1 MMEFPSEFF
10 PYVGAISV
18 NGQLRNV
25 THNSANIMHEIH
37 SFMMDSMTS
46 PNSDISTK
54 STLAADVYKITNEN
68 NNFRSIGSFEKKI
81 SDSAAHVTMPL
92 ATYIHSITEDAIV
105 DNILKENGRQL
116 STNITSTT
124 TTTIQICSA
133 NETNAIN
140 VTNLTSSTFTA
151 AITYDCGS
159 IEPSDLEIHYDTI
172 ANCSITKHSANM
184 TLNSTV
190 DVTCQ
195 SIENQAGRNFTF
207 VLTQRNRNQLIDN
220 ETFIVTLEPLPLNN
234 SAYIVI
240 IPDESLSSASITV
253 QNCEKIAE
261 LEYLVFECG
270 TANKSN
276 RFLLENCTQTCDN
289 LQPGSSYEA
298 TLIRLPIPV
307 YGTNR
312 TFLED
317 RITQKY
323 QIGLDK
329 TKNMTFN
336 STMMENGTGIIH
348 FTPPREYYET
358 IHFECVA
365 KDQNCSESVKNLTAS
380 ISNCSNYSFVL
391 MSKVIQGVNYVC
403 HAMTIKRSF
412 NSTKSDDLS
421 FNTTLKPVLYNEV
434 RDFNSSRI
442 MFNFTHQSD
451 YNSILFS
458 CDVVGHRSQYCSTI
472 KHSQATCSTNL
483 ETNGTRGCDYN
494 CSFTTR
500 KMNYSEAIS
509 QNPPIPMIKEN
520 RTASR
525 WIHLNWTT
533 QNFRLITQIT
543 SNHLNGKYE
552 LRVEL
557 NANHRTLSEP
567 IIVKTKSEAPKRPAP
582 IDVEKKI
589 VPQKDD
595 KASTTNQYVINVDLS
610 LFSDEYGIVEKYLI
624 YVRQDLNNN
633 DSEIFLNGT
642 YTDAWHNTSFD
653 YLAVEIP
660 IISLTAMIMHDFNN
674 ITVLLG
680 NETECLNKSLNS
692 TRCNGPLK
700 PSTSYKVI
708 VGACTDAGCTHVLS
722 KQFQTHNLPS
732 TKPGPGSSKSWVIV
746 FPLLFLVIIASLAV
760 WKRKQ
765 LEGMIGRKTRQ
776 HVDDER
782 DPSMLLSSVNTI
794 PTKKPKSLFKY
805 VNMTNE
811 DERSIYDEYQELDDT
826 TPQHR
831 QSECDLKYKDYDR
844 YSNISARG
852 PWDSTAVRL
861 RAVGS
866 NPRDHDYIN
875 ANEIKGLHGEKQY
888 IACQGPLQGTRED
901 FWDMIIQYGV
911 KKIVMLT
918 RTEEQNPHNPAQQLP
933 KCAQYFPE
941 KKGGVLRISRI
952 SIEVIDI
959 ENQPDLEI
967 RHLVIKYDNN
977 DHHVFHYYFTGWPDF
992 SVVDPQELIN
1002 LIENIN
1008 KHKPNR
1014 PIPVEKMKE
1023 ISLTPI
1029 VVHCSAGVGRTGT
1042 YIAVDIIMSLIERQK
1057 NELSTMKLDVM
1068 GIVYQLRQDRGKM
1081 VQTKDQY
1088 MLVNNCVEEYL
1099 RRTNRLNSVLKS
1111 APKYQ
1116 TTIHTAELT
1125 STENRTHST
1134 NSNDTAGEPV
1144 NEQCYKRT

>member
-1 MMEFPSEFF
+1 M
-10 PYVGAISV
+10 I
-18 NGQLRNV
+18 
-25 THNSANIMHEIH
+25 
-37 SFMMDSMTS
+37 
-46 PNSDISTK
+46 DISTK

-68 NNFRSIGSFEKKI
+68 NNFRSIESFEKKI
-81 SDSAAHVTMPL
+81 NDLTAHVTMPL
-92 ATYIHSITEDAIV
+92 ATYIHRIAEDAIV
-105 DNILKENGRQL
+105 DSILKENGRQV
-116 STNITSTT
+116 SANITP

-151 AITYDCGS
+151 AITYDCVS
-159 IEPSDLEIHYDTI
+159 IEPSDLEIHYNTV
-172 ANCSITKHSANM
+172 ASCCITKHSESM

-207 VLTQRNRNQLIDN
+207 VLTQRNRNRNQLIEN

-234 SAYIVI
+234 SANILI

-261 LEYLVFECG
+261 LEYLVFECDIV
-270 TANKSN
+270 NQLN
-276 RFLLENCTQTCDN
+276 RFRLENCTQTCDN

-298 TLIRLPIPV
+298 ALIRLPIPV

-323 QIGLDK
+323 QIDLDK

-336 STMMENGTGIIH
+336 STMIENGTGIIH
-348 FTPPREYYET
+348 FTPPRGYYEK
-358 IHFECVA
+358 IHFDCVA

-380 ISNCSNYSFVL
+380 IDNYS
-391 MSKVIQGVNYVC
+391 N
-403 HAMTIKRSF
+403 RS
-412 NSTKSDDLS
+412 
-421 FNTTLKPVLYNEV
+421 
-434 RDFNSSRI
+434 
-442 MFNFTHQSD
+442 
-451 YNSILFS
+451 
-458 CDVVGHRSQYCSTI
+458 
-472 KHSQATCSTNL
+472 
-483 ETNGTRGCDYN
+483 
-494 CSFTTR
+494 
-500 KMNYSEAIS
+500 
-509 QNPPIPMIKEN
+509 
-520 RTASR
+520 
-525 WIHLNWTT
+525 
-533 QNFRLITQIT
+533 
-543 SNHLNGKYE
+543 YE

-557 NANHRTLSEP
+557 DANHRTLSEP
-567 IIVKTKSEAPKRPAP
+567 IIVKTKSAAPKRPTP
-582 IDVEKKI
+582 IDVENKI
-589 VPQKDD
+589 VPQNDD

-633 DSEIFLNGT
+633 DSEIFLSGT
-642 YTDAWHNTSFD
+642 YVDAWHNASFD

-660 IISLTAMIMHDFNN
+660 IISLTTLIMNDFNN

-680 NETECLNKSLNS
+680 NETECLHKSLKS

-700 PSTSYKVI
+700 PSTIYKVI
-708 VGACTDAGCTHVLS
+708 VGACTNAGCTHVLS
-722 KQFQTHNLPS
+722 KQFQTQNLPI
-732 TKPGPGSSKSWVIV
+732 KPGSSKSWVVV

-765 LEGMIGRKTRQ
+765 LQGMIDRKTRQ
-776 HVDDER
+776 SNRHADDER
-782 DPSMLLSSVNTI
+782 DRSMPLSSVSTI
-794 PTKKPKSLFKY
+794 PMKKPKPLFRY

-811 DERSIYDEYQELDDT
+811 DERSIYDEYQELDDSSS
-826 TPQHR
+826 QYR
-831 QSECDLKYKDYDR
+831 QSECDLQYKDYNR

-888 IACQGPLQGTRED
+888 IACQGPLQETCED

-918 RTEEQNPHNPAQQLP
+918 RIEEQNPHNPAQKLP
-933 KCAQYFPE
+933 KCARYFPE
-941 KKGGVLRISRI
+941 KKGDVLRISRI

-967 RHLVIKYDNN
+967 RHLFIKYDNN
-977 DHHVFHYYFTGWPDF
+977 DHHVFHYYFAGWPDF

-1008 KHKPNR
+1008 KHKSNR
-1014 PIPVEKMKE
+1014 PISVEKMKE
-1023 ISLTPI
+1023 ILLTPI

-1042 YIAVDIIMSLIERQK
+1042 YIAVDIIMSLIDRQK

-1068 GIVYQLRQDRGKM
+1068 GIVYHLRQDRGKM

-1125 STENRTHST
+1125 STENRTHLT
-1134 NSNDTAGEPV
+1134 NSNDTAAGPV
-1144 NEQCYKRT
+1144 NEQFYKRT

>member
-1 MMEFPSEFF
+1 M
-10 PYVGAISV
+10 I
-18 NGQLRNV
+18 
-25 THNSANIMHEIH
+25 
-37 SFMMDSMTS
+37 
-46 PNSDISTK
+46 DISTK

-68 NNFRSIGSFEKKI
+68 NNFRSIESFEKKI
-81 SDSAAHVTMPL
+81 NDLTAHVTMPL
-92 ATYIHSITEDAIV
+92 ATYIHRIAEDAIV
-105 DNILKENGRQL
+105 DSILKENGRQV
-116 STNITSTT
+116 SANITP

-151 AITYDCGS
+151 AITYDCVS
-159 IEPSDLEIHYDTI
+159 IEPSDLEIHYNTV
-172 ANCSITKHSANM
+172 ASCCITKHSESM

-207 VLTQRNRNQLIDN
+207 VLTQRNRNRNQLIEN

-234 SAYIVI
+234 SANILI

-261 LEYLVFECG
+261 LEYLVFECDIV
-270 TANKSN
+270 NQLN
-276 RFLLENCTQTCDN
+276 RFRLENCTQTCDN

-298 TLIRLPIPV
+298 ALIRLPIPV

-323 QIGLDK
+323 QIDLDK

-336 STMMENGTGIIH
+336 STMIENGTGIIH
-348 FTPPREYYET
+348 FTPPRGYYEK
-358 IHFECVA
+358 IHFDCVA

-380 ISNCSNYSFVL
+380 IDNYS
-391 MSKVIQGVNYVC
+391 N
-403 HAMTIKRSF
+403 RS
-412 NSTKSDDLS
+412 
-421 FNTTLKPVLYNEV
+421 
-434 RDFNSSRI
+434 
-442 MFNFTHQSD
+442 
-451 YNSILFS
+451 
-458 CDVVGHRSQYCSTI
+458 
-472 KHSQATCSTNL
+472 
-483 ETNGTRGCDYN
+483 
-494 CSFTTR
+494 
-500 KMNYSEAIS
+500 
-509 QNPPIPMIKEN
+509 
-520 RTASR
+520 
-525 WIHLNWTT
+525 
-533 QNFRLITQIT
+533 
-543 SNHLNGKYE
+543 YE

-567 IIVKTKSEAPKRPAP
+567 IIVKTKSAAPKRPTP
-582 IDVEKKI
+582 IDVENKI
-589 VPQKDD
+589 VPQNDD

-633 DSEIFLNGT
+633 DSEIFLSGT
-642 YTDAWHNTSFD
+642 YVDAWHNASFD

-660 IISLTAMIMHDFNN
+660 IISLTTLIMNDFNN

-680 NETECLNKSLNS
+680 NETECLHKSLKS

-700 PSTSYKVI
+700 PSTIYKVI
-708 VGACTDAGCTHVLS
+708 VGACTNAGCTHVLS
-722 KQFQTHNLPS
+722 KQFQTQNLPI
-732 TKPGPGSSKSWVIV
+732 KPGSSKSWVVV

-765 LEGMIGRKTRQ
+765 LQGIIDRKTRQ
-776 HVDDER
+776 SNRHADDER
-782 DPSMLLSSVNTI
+782 DRSMPLSSVSTI
-794 PTKKPKSLFKY
+794 PMKKPKPLFRY

-811 DERSIYDEYQELDDT
+811 DERSIYDEYQELDDSSS
-826 TPQHR
+826 QYR
-831 QSECDLKYKDYDR
+831 QSECDLQYKDYNR

-888 IACQGPLQGTRED
+888 IACQGPLQETCED

-918 RTEEQNPHNPAQQLP
+918 RIEEQNPHNPAQKLP
-933 KCAQYFPE
+933 KCARYFPE
-941 KKGGVLRISRI
+941 KKGDVLRISRI

-967 RHLVIKYDNN
+967 RHLFIKYDNN
-977 DHHVFHYYFTGWPDF
+977 DHHVFHYYFAGWPDF

-1008 KHKPNR
+1008 KHKSNR
-1014 PIPVEKMKE
+1014 PISVEKMKE
-1023 ISLTPI
+1023 ILLTPI

-1042 YIAVDIIMSLIERQK
+1042 YIAVDIIMSLIDRQK

-1068 GIVYQLRQDRGKM
+1068 GIVYHLRQDRGKM

-1125 STENRTHST
+1125 STENRTHLT
-1134 NSNDTAGEPV
+1134 NSNDTAAGPV
-1144 NEQCYKRT
+1144 NEQFYKRT

>member
-1 MMEFPSEFF
+1 MLIMNITFLRLLCLNQLFLL
-10 PYVGAISV
+10 VAAISV

-25 THNSANIMHEIH
+25 THNSANILHEIH
-37 SFMMDSMTS
+37 SVMMDSMTS
-46 PNSDISTK
+46 PNSDISAK

-68 NNFRSIGSFEKKI
+68 NNFRSIESFEKKMN
-81 SDSAAHVTMPL
+81 DLTAHVTMPL
-92 ATYIHSITEDAIV
+92 ATYIHRIAEDAIV
-105 DNILKENGRQL
+105 DSILKENGRQV
-116 STNITSTT
+116 SANITP

-151 AITYDCGS
+151 AITYDCVS
-159 IEPSDLEIHYDTI
+159 IEPSDLEIHYNTV
-172 ANCSITKHSANM
+172 ASCCITKHSESM

-207 VLTQRNRNQLIDN
+207 VLTQRNRNRNQLIEN

-234 SAYIVI
+234 SANILI

-261 LEYLVFECG
+261 LEYLVFECDIV
-270 TANKSN
+270 NQLN
-276 RFLLENCTQTCDN
+276 RFRLENCTQTCDN

-298 TLIRLPIPV
+298 ALIRLPIPV

-323 QIGLDK
+323 QIDLDK

-336 STMMENGTGIIH
+336 STMIENGTGIIH
-348 FTPPREYYET
+348 FTPPRGYYEK
-358 IHFECVA
+358 IHFDCVA

-380 ISNCSNYSFVL
+380 IDNYSNRSFVS

-403 HAMTIKRSF
+403 HAMTIKHSF
-412 NSTKSDDLS
+412 NTIKSNDLS
-421 FNTTLKPVLYNEV
+421 FNTTLEPVLYNEV
-434 RDFNSSRI
+434 RDFYSSRI
-442 MFNFTHQSD
+442 MFNFTHRSD
-451 YNSILFS
+451 YSSILLS
-458 CDVVGHRSQYCSTI
+458 CDVVGHRPLYCSTI
-472 KHSQATCSTNL
+472 KHSQTTCSTNL

-500 KMNYSEAIS
+500 KMHYSEAIS
-509 QNPPIPMIKEN
+509 QSINISLHPPIPMIKEN
-520 RTASR
+520 RTGSR
-525 WIHLNWTT
+525 WMHLNWTIDENSYIKSFNLFKNET
-533 QNFRLITQIT
+533 SEVYFIRFR
-543 SNHLNGKYE
+543 YE

-567 IIVKTKSEAPKRPAP
+567 IIVKTKSAAPKRPTP
-582 IDVEKKI
+582 IDVENKI
-589 VPQKDD
+589 VPQNDD

-633 DSEIFLNGT
+633 DSEIFLSGT
-642 YTDAWHNTSFD
+642 YVDAWHNASFD

-660 IISLTAMIMHDFNN
+660 IISLT
-674 ITVLLG
+674 TL
-680 NETECLNKSLNS
+680 
-692 TRCNGPLK
+692 
-700 PSTSYKVI
+700 
-708 VGACTDAGCTHVLS
+708 
-722 KQFQTHNLPS
+722 NLPI
-732 TKPGPGSSKSWVIV
+732 KPGSSKSWVVV

-765 LEGMIGRKTRQ
+765 LQGIIDRKTRQ
-776 HVDDER
+776 SNRHADDER
-782 DPSMLLSSVNTI
+782 DRSMPLSSVSTI
-794 PTKKPKSLFKY
+794 PMKKPKPLFRY

-811 DERSIYDEYQELDDT
+811 DERSIYDEYQELDDSSS
-826 TPQHR
+826 QYR
-831 QSECDLKYKDYDR
+831 QSECDLQYKDYNR

-888 IACQGPLQGTRED
+888 IACQGPLQETCED

-918 RTEEQNPHNPAQQLP
+918 RIEEQNPHNPAQKLP
-933 KCAQYFPE
+933 KCARYFPE
-941 KKGGVLRISRI
+941 KKGDVLRISRI

-967 RHLVIKYDNN
+967 RHLFIKYDNN
-977 DHHVFHYYFTGWPDF
+977 DHHVFHYYFAGWPDF

-1008 KHKPNR
+1008 KHKSNR
-1014 PIPVEKMKE
+1014 PISVEKMKE
-1023 ISLTPI
+1023 ILLTPI

-1042 YIAVDIIMSLIERQK
+1042 YIAVDIIMSLIDRQK

-1068 GIVYQLRQDRGKM
+1068 GIVYHLRQDRGKM

-1125 STENRTHST
+1125 STENRTHLT
-1134 NSNDTAGEPV
+1134 NSNDTAAGPV
-1144 NEQCYKRT
+1144 NEQFYKRT

>member
-1 MMEFPSEFF
+1 M
-10 PYVGAISV
+10 
-18 NGQLRNV
+18 NDL
-25 THNSANIMHEIH
+25 T
-37 SFMMDSMTS
+37 
-46 PNSDISTK
+46 
-54 STLAADVYKITNEN
+54 
-68 NNFRSIGSFEKKI
+68 
-81 SDSAAHVTMPL
+81 AHVTMPL
-92 ATYIHSITEDAIV
+92 ATYIHRIAEDAIV
-105 DNILKENGRQL
+105 DSILKENGRQV
-116 STNITSTT
+116 SANITP

-151 AITYDCGS
+151 AITYDCVS
-159 IEPSDLEIHYDTI
+159 IEPSDLEIHYNTV
-172 ANCSITKHSANM
+172 ASCCITKHSESM

-207 VLTQRNRNQLIDN
+207 VLTQRNRNRNQLIEN

-234 SAYIVI
+234 SANILI

-261 LEYLVFECG
+261 LEYLVFECDIV
-270 TANKSN
+270 NQLN
-276 RFLLENCTQTCDN
+276 RFRLENCTQTCDN

-298 TLIRLPIPV
+298 ALIRLPIPV

-323 QIGLDK
+323 QIDLDK

-336 STMMENGTGIIH
+336 STMIENGTGIIH
-348 FTPPREYYET
+348 FTPPRGYYEK
-358 IHFECVA
+358 IHFDCVA

-380 ISNCSNYSFVL
+380 IDNYS
-391 MSKVIQGVNYVC
+391 N
-403 HAMTIKRSF
+403 RS
-412 NSTKSDDLS
+412 
-421 FNTTLKPVLYNEV
+421 
-434 RDFNSSRI
+434 
-442 MFNFTHQSD
+442 
-451 YNSILFS
+451 
-458 CDVVGHRSQYCSTI
+458 
-472 KHSQATCSTNL
+472 
-483 ETNGTRGCDYN
+483 
-494 CSFTTR
+494 
-500 KMNYSEAIS
+500 
-509 QNPPIPMIKEN
+509 
-520 RTASR
+520 
-525 WIHLNWTT
+525 
-533 QNFRLITQIT
+533 
-543 SNHLNGKYE
+543 YE

-567 IIVKTKSEAPKRPAP
+567 IIVKTKSAAPKRPTP
-582 IDVEKKI
+582 IDVENKI
-589 VPQKDD
+589 VPQNDD

-633 DSEIFLNGT
+633 DSEIFLSGT
-642 YTDAWHNTSFD
+642 YVDAWHNASFD

-660 IISLTAMIMHDFNN
+660 IISLT
-674 ITVLLG
+674 TL
-680 NETECLNKSLNS
+680 
-692 TRCNGPLK
+692 
-700 PSTSYKVI
+700 
-708 VGACTDAGCTHVLS
+708 
-722 KQFQTHNLPS
+722 NLPI
-732 TKPGPGSSKSWVIV
+732 KPGSSKSWVVV

-765 LEGMIGRKTRQ
+765 LQGIIDRKTRQ
-776 HVDDER
+776 SNRHADDER
-782 DPSMLLSSVNTI
+782 DRSMPLSSVSTI
-794 PTKKPKSLFKY
+794 PMKKPKPLFRY

-811 DERSIYDEYQELDDT
+811 DERSIYDEYQELDDSSS
-826 TPQHR
+826 QYR
-831 QSECDLKYKDYDR
+831 QSECDLQYKDYNR

-888 IACQGPLQGTRED
+888 IACQGPLQETCED

-918 RTEEQNPHNPAQQLP
+918 RIEEQNPHNPAQKLP
-933 KCAQYFPE
+933 KCARYFPE
-941 KKGGVLRISRI
+941 KKGDVLRISRI

-967 RHLVIKYDNN
+967 RHLFIKYDNN
-977 DHHVFHYYFTGWPDF
+977 DHHVFHYYFAGWPDF

-1008 KHKPNR
+1008 KHKSNR
-1014 PIPVEKMKE
+1014 PISVEKMKE
-1023 ISLTPI
+1023 ILLTPI

-1042 YIAVDIIMSLIERQK
+1042 YIAVDIIMSLIDRQK

-1068 GIVYQLRQDRGKM
+1068 GIVYHLRQDRGKM

-1125 STENRTHST
+1125 STENRTHLT
-1134 NSNDTAGEPV
+1134 NSNDTAAGPV
-1144 NEQCYKRT
+1144 NEQFYKRT

>member
-1 MMEFPSEFF
+1 M
-10 PYVGAISV
+10 I
-18 NGQLRNV
+18 
-25 THNSANIMHEIH
+25 
-37 SFMMDSMTS
+37 
-46 PNSDISTK
+46 DISTK

-68 NNFRSIGSFEKKI
+68 NNFRSIESFEKKI
-81 SDSAAHVTMPL
+81 NDLTAHVTMPL
-92 ATYIHSITEDAIV
+92 ATYIHRIAEDAIV
-105 DNILKENGRQL
+105 DSILKENGRQV
-116 STNITSTT
+116 SANITP

-151 AITYDCGS
+151 AITYDCVS
-159 IEPSDLEIHYDTI
+159 IEPSDLEIHYNTV
-172 ANCSITKHSANM
+172 ASCCITKHSESM

-207 VLTQRNRNQLIDN
+207 VLTQRNRNRNQLIEN

-234 SAYIVI
+234 SANILI

-261 LEYLVFECG
+261 LEYLVFECDIV
-270 TANKSN
+270 NQLN
-276 RFLLENCTQTCDN
+276 RFRLENCTQTCDN

-298 TLIRLPIPV
+298 ALIRLPIPV

-323 QIGLDK
+323 QIDLDK

-336 STMMENGTGIIH
+336 STMIENGTGIIH
-348 FTPPREYYET
+348 FTPPRGYYEK
-358 IHFECVA
+358 IHFDCVA

-380 ISNCSNYSFVL
+380 IDNYS
-391 MSKVIQGVNYVC
+391 N
-403 HAMTIKRSF
+403 RS
-412 NSTKSDDLS
+412 
-421 FNTTLKPVLYNEV
+421 
-434 RDFNSSRI
+434 
-442 MFNFTHQSD
+442 
-451 YNSILFS
+451 
-458 CDVVGHRSQYCSTI
+458 
-472 KHSQATCSTNL
+472 
-483 ETNGTRGCDYN
+483 
-494 CSFTTR
+494 
-500 KMNYSEAIS
+500 
-509 QNPPIPMIKEN
+509 
-520 RTASR
+520 
-525 WIHLNWTT
+525 
-533 QNFRLITQIT
+533 
-543 SNHLNGKYE
+543 YE

-567 IIVKTKSEAPKRPAP
+567 IIVKTKSAAPKRPTP
-582 IDVEKKI
+582 IDVENKI
-589 VPQKDD
+589 VPQNDD

-633 DSEIFLNGT
+633 DSEIFLSGT
-642 YTDAWHNTSFD
+642 YVDAWHNASFD

-660 IISLTAMIMHDFNN
+660 IISLT
-674 ITVLLG
+674 TL
-680 NETECLNKSLNS
+680 
-692 TRCNGPLK
+692 
-700 PSTSYKVI
+700 
-708 VGACTDAGCTHVLS
+708 
-722 KQFQTHNLPS
+722 NLPI
-732 TKPGPGSSKSWVIV
+732 KPGSSKSWVVV

-765 LEGMIGRKTRQ
+765 LQGIIDRKTRQ
-776 HVDDER
+776 SNRHADDER
-782 DPSMLLSSVNTI
+782 DRSMPLSSVSTI
-794 PTKKPKSLFKY
+794 PMKKPKPLFRY

-811 DERSIYDEYQELDDT
+811 DERSIYDEYQELDDSSS
-826 TPQHR
+826 QYR
-831 QSECDLKYKDYDR
+831 QSECDLQYKDYNR

-888 IACQGPLQGTRED
+888 IACQGPLQETCED

-918 RTEEQNPHNPAQQLP
+918 RIEEQNPHNPAQKLP
-933 KCAQYFPE
+933 KCARYFPE
-941 KKGGVLRISRI
+941 KKGDVLRISRI

-967 RHLVIKYDNN
+967 RHLFIKYDNN
-977 DHHVFHYYFTGWPDF
+977 DHHVFHYYFAGWPDF

-1008 KHKPNR
+1008 KHKSNR
-1014 PIPVEKMKE
+1014 PISVEKMKE
-1023 ISLTPI
+1023 ILLTPI

-1042 YIAVDIIMSLIERQK
+1042 YIAVDIIMSLIDRQK

-1068 GIVYQLRQDRGKM
+1068 GIVYHLRQDRGKM

-1125 STENRTHST
+1125 STENRTHLT
-1134 NSNDTAGEPV
+1134 NSNDTAAGPV
-1144 NEQCYKRT
+1144 NEQFYKRT

>member
-1 MMEFPSEFF
+1 M
-10 PYVGAISV
+10 I
-18 NGQLRNV
+18 
-25 THNSANIMHEIH
+25 
-37 SFMMDSMTS
+37 
-46 PNSDISTK
+46 DISTK

-68 NNFRSIGSFEKKI
+68 NNFRSIESFEKKI
-81 SDSAAHVTMPL
+81 NDLTAHVTMPL
-92 ATYIHSITEDAIV
+92 ATYIHRIAEDAIV
-105 DNILKENGRQL
+105 DSILKENGRQV
-116 STNITSTT
+116 SANITP

-151 AITYDCGS
+151 AITYDCVS
-159 IEPSDLEIHYDTI
+159 IEPSDLEIHYNTV
-172 ANCSITKHSANM
+172 ASCCITKHSESM

-207 VLTQRNRNQLIDN
+207 VLTQRNRNRNQLIEN

-234 SAYIVI
+234 SANILI

-261 LEYLVFECG
+261 LEYLVFECDIV
-270 TANKSN
+270 NQLN
-276 RFLLENCTQTCDN
+276 RFRLENCTQTCDN

-298 TLIRLPIPV
+298 ALIRLPIPV

-323 QIGLDK
+323 QIDLDK

-336 STMMENGTGIIH
+336 STMIENGTGIIH
-348 FTPPREYYET
+348 FTPPRGYYEK
-358 IHFECVA
+358 IHFDCVA

-380 ISNCSNYSFVL
+380 IDNYS
-391 MSKVIQGVNYVC
+391 N
-403 HAMTIKRSF
+403 RS
-412 NSTKSDDLS
+412 
-421 FNTTLKPVLYNEV
+421 
-434 RDFNSSRI
+434 
-442 MFNFTHQSD
+442 
-451 YNSILFS
+451 
-458 CDVVGHRSQYCSTI
+458 
-472 KHSQATCSTNL
+472 
-483 ETNGTRGCDYN
+483 
-494 CSFTTR
+494 
-500 KMNYSEAIS
+500 
-509 QNPPIPMIKEN
+509 
-520 RTASR
+520 
-525 WIHLNWTT
+525 
-533 QNFRLITQIT
+533 
-543 SNHLNGKYE
+543 YE

-567 IIVKTKSEAPKRPAP
+567 IIVKTKSAAPKRPTP
-582 IDVEKKI
+582 IDVENKI
-589 VPQKDD
+589 VPQNDD

-633 DSEIFLNGT
+633 DSEIFLSGT
-642 YTDAWHNTSFD
+642 YVDAWHNASFD

-660 IISLTAMIMHDFNN
+660 IISLTTLIMNDFNN

-680 NETECLNKSLNS
+680 NETECLNKSLKS

-700 PSTSYKVI
+700 PSTIYKVI
-708 VGACTDAGCTHVLS
+708 VGACTNAGCTHVLS
-722 KQFQTHNLPS
+722 KQFQTQNLPI
-732 TKPGPGSSKSWVIV
+732 KPGSSKSWVVV

-765 LEGMIGRKTRQ
+765 LQGMIDRKTRQ
-776 HVDDER
+776 SNRHADDER
-782 DPSMLLSSVNTI
+782 DRSMPLSSVSTI
-794 PTKKPKSLFKY
+794 PMKKPKPLFRY

-811 DERSIYDEYQELDDT
+811 DERSIYDEYQELDDSSS
-826 TPQHR
+826 QYR
-831 QSECDLKYKDYDR
+831 QSECDLQYKDYNR

-888 IACQGPLQGTRED
+888 IACQGPLQETCED

-918 RTEEQNPHNPAQQLP
+918 RIEEQNPHNPAQKLP
-933 KCAQYFPE
+933 KCARYFPE
-941 KKGGVLRISRI
+941 KKGDVLRISRI

-967 RHLVIKYDNN
+967 RHLFIKYDNN
-977 DHHVFHYYFTGWPDF
+977 DHHVFHYYFAGWPDF

-1008 KHKPNR
+1008 KHKSNR
-1014 PIPVEKMKE
+1014 PISVEKMKE
-1023 ISLTPI
+1023 ILLTPI

-1042 YIAVDIIMSLIERQK
+1042 YIAVDIIMSLIDRQK

-1068 GIVYQLRQDRGKM
+1068 GIVYHLRQDRGKM

-1125 STENRTHST
+1125 STENRTHLT
-1134 NSNDTAGEPV
+1134 NSNDTAAGPV
-1144 NEQCYKRT
+1144 NEQFYKRT